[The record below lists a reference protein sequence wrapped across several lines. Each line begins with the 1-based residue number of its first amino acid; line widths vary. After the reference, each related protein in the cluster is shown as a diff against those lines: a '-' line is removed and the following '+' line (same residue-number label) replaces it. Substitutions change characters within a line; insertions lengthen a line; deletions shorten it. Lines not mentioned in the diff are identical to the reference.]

1 MVQLF
6 HRQLTSL
13 CIVSIFYSF
22 NSIRYLLLFGSAPSL
37 WPALMPSPRVYM
49 DLVSS
54 AVTGRIIIELFAK
67 DAPKTC
73 ENFRCLCTGEHGPE
87 LCYKGSIF
95 HRVIADPDFMVQGGD
110 ITNGDGTGGVSIY
123 GETFADENLDW
134 RHIDERGLVCMAN
147 RGPDTNSSQFFIT
160 LIPCPELD
168 GKHIVFGRVIPE
180 SMHVLDM
187 FANVVT
193 DPENDDRPIP
203 DHEPRIVQCGELI
216 FKRKKGIAENDAIS
230 KKRMVRQPEVR
241 EEEIPW
247 QSRRSRNRHSDEE
260 DYSINRG
267 QEQRSPR
274 SPSEGRG
281 RSDVASPSVESPSRS
296 RSPSKDPQSVPKNP
310 LMRAR
315 EGHRAYKD
323 DLSTSSYREKGNNR
337 AYGRTYDNSYD
348 RGYEGRYG
356 SRHEGRYERYYDDRS
371 RHKGRVDRAEDS
383 SRSTVK
389 YKGRGTMK
397 FIE

>member
-1 MVQLF
+1 
-6 HRQLTSL
+6 
-13 CIVSIFYSF
+13 
-22 NSIRYLLLFGSAPSL
+22 
-37 WPALMPSPRVYM
+37 MPSPRVYM
-49 DLVSS
+49 DLVSP

-134 RHIDERGLVCMAN
+134 RHIDARGLVCMAN

-168 GKHIVFGRVIPE
+168 GKHVVFGRVIPE

-216 FKRKKGIAENDAIS
+216 FKKKKRIAENDGIS
-230 KKRMVRQPEVR
+230 EKKIDRQPDVKED
-241 EEEIPW
+241 EIPR

-267 QEQRSPR
+267 HRQRRSR

-281 RSDVASPSVESPSRS
+281 RSDVASPSVESARS

-310 LMRAR
+310 LMRGR
-315 EGHRAYKD
+315 DDHRADKD
-323 DLSTSSYREKGNNR
+323 DWSTSSYREEGYNR
-337 AYGRTYDNSYD
+337 AYGGASDNSYD
-348 RGYEGRYG
+348 RDNLGRYG
-356 SRHEGRYERYYDDRS
+356 SRHERRYGRYYDDRS
-371 RHKGRVDRAEDS
+371 RYKRRLDRIEDS
-383 SRSTVK
+383 SRSAVK

-397 FIE
+397 FME

>member
-1 MVQLF
+1 
-6 HRQLTSL
+6 
-13 CIVSIFYSF
+13 
-22 NSIRYLLLFGSAPSL
+22 
-37 WPALMPSPRVYM
+37 MPSPRVYM

-168 GKHIVFGRVIPE
+168 GKHVVFGRVIPE

-216 FKRKKGIAENDAIS
+216 FKRKKGIAENDALS
-230 KKRMVRQPEVR
+230 KKRMDRQPEVR
-241 EEEIPW
+241 EDEIPR

-371 RHKGRVDRAEDS
+371 RYKGQVDRAEDS

-397 FIE
+397 FME